1 MASGKLNQLQFIFLT
16 KTALGPCVFQRAPWV
31 WVGCIYIYS
40 VATPYKEFLGFQSI
54 KPSSPNSVYMH
65 IYILFEAKA
74 FFLPSFLT
82 HSFVR
87 SSVRSSIHPSIHH
100 SIVRSF
106 IHSINHSFIHSD
118 SNGFLRLC
126 VCITKITC
134 WIFEYRGHCMLHL
147 IPRVRKEHG
156 LTPWTSLCSEWR
168 KP

>member
-1 MASGKLNQLQFIFLT
+1 MGLSWLYIYIYIVLLLPIRSFL
-16 KTALGPCVFQRAPWV
+16 VFKVSSPHHQIAYI
-31 WVGCIYIYS
+31 CIYIYI
-40 VATPYKEFLGFQSI
+40 YYL
-54 KPSSPNSVYMH
+54 KPRHSS
-65 IYILFEAKA
+65 
-74 FFLPSFLT
+74 FLPFWLI
-82 HSFVR
+82 HLFVR
-87 SSVRSSIHPSIHH
+87 PFVRPSIHPSIHH
-100 SIVRSF
+100 SFVRSF
-106 IHSINHSFIHSD
+106 IQSIIHSFIHSD